1 MAKRKK
7 PKLDNRQALET
18 PQSAEIAWL
27 QHQFADH
34 PARGLTPARLHQ
46 LLTNAELGDLMAQ
59 ADLFSDMEERDGH
72 LFSDMSK
79 RKRAVTGLTWSLKPC
94 RNASPADKK
103 LAEEVLE
110 WLEDIDGLEQVFFD
124 ALDAIGHAYSVQEI
138 AWGRAGALWIPDS
151 LEYQPPRQFQTP
163 LLLPNE
169 LRWRDGSVDGAEM
182 WPFGCLVHRHSAKSG
197 YIARSGLHRV
207 LSWPFLFKH
216 YGVRDLM
223 EFLEIYGLPMRLGK
237 YPTGATPEEKGTL
250 LRAVMSIGHNAA
262 GIIPEGMKID
272 FQEAAKGT
280 SDPHMALIEWCEKT
294 QSKAILGGTLTSS
307 EGSHGTQALGQVH
320 NEVRRE
326 LTESDSLQLARTIN
340 QQLIVPMLQLNKPNV
355 DPACYP
361 KFYFDLSQPEDIE
374 VYSDALPK
382 LVGIGMKIPTQW
394 AHEKLGIPQPEDDS
408 VAVLGRVVTPVPAVA
423 ANSQKFNGFKL
434 AALSQQVAARVY
446 ADQAALDSALDALDA
461 GQLNAEAEAIVQPY
475 LAALS
480 QASTPTEAL
489 GILADLNP
497 TQSIDQLQRSMER
510 LLFGAEIWGAIN
522 ARSELNQ

>member
-7 PKLDNRQALET
+7 IPAAPSRQALDGA
-18 PQSAEIAWL
+18 QSAELGWL
-27 QHQFADH
+27 QHQFAEH

-46 LLTNAELGDLMAQ
+46 LLTNAEQGDLMAQ
-59 ADLFSDMEERDGH
+59 ADLFCDMEERDGH

-79 RKRAVTGLTWSLKPC
+79 RKRAVTGLTWGVKPC

-124 ALDAIGHAYSVQEI
+124 ALDAIGHGYSVQEI
-138 AWGRAGALWIPDS
+138 TWGRAGALWIPES
-151 LEYQPPRQFQTP
+151 LEYQPPRKFQTP
-163 LLLPNE
+163 HLAPNE
-169 LRWRDGSVDGAEM
+169 LRWRDGSVDGAEV
-182 WPFGCLVHRHSAKSG
+182 WPFGCLVHQHSAKSG

-262 GIIPEGMKID
+262 GIIPQGMSID
-272 FQEAAKGT
+272 FEEAAKGT

-307 EGSHGTQALGQVH
+307 EGSHGTQALGNVH

-326 LTESDSLQLARTIN
+326 LTESDALQLARTLT
-340 QQLIVPMLQLNKPNV
+340 QQLIVPMLQLNKPNI
-355 DPACYP
+355 DPAQYP
-361 KFYFDLSQPEDIE
+361 KFYFDLSEPEDIQT
-374 VYSDALPK
+374 YSEALPK
-382 LVGIGMKIPTQW
+382 LVEIGMQIPQQW
-394 AHEKLGIPQPEDDS
+394 AHEKLGIPMPDS
-408 VAVLGRVVTPVPAVA
+408 KDVAVLAKPQSKPLAIA
-423 ANSQKFNGFKL
+423 ANSQINTLKL
-434 AALSQQVAARVY
+434 AALSQQIASPY
-446 ADQAALDSALDALDA
+446 PDQATLDNALDGLDSND
-461 GQLNAEAEAIVQPY
+461 LNTLTEAIIKPI
-475 LAALS
+475 LAAMS
-480 QASTPTEAL
+480 QANSPTEAL
-489 GILADLNP
+489 GILANLHP
-497 TQSIDQLQRSMER
+497 ASSVDQLQQRMER
-510 LLFGAEIWGAIN
+510 LLFSAEIFGAIN
-522 ARSELNQ
+522 VRTELV